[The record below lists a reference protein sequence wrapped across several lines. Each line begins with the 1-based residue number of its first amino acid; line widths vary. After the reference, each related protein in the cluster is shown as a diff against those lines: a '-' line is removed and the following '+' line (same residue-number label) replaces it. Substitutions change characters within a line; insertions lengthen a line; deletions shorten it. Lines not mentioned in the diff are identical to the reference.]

1 MSTGFWWVF
10 DLLVILIVVR
20 VIWSNGKR
28 GFSKVLILNIG
39 YILTTL
45 LASVLAAVAAPTL
58 YNSVANQTNISGIET
73 ANQHTDFVK
82 LFTQA
87 MEKKQ
92 YGFQIDAKKVEGY
105 VTGEDRLDFDTQLY
119 HYANRMTGAPV
130 STKGQFRIA
139 MREEFIAVYG
149 KELGE
154 RLPKYVKMYFEEM
167 TLEDPTLMCEIVDYY
182 YDPKLTA
189 AEKAAAIED
198 KIARKPTTEVLQ
210 IFIYFILFSVIMIII
225 AIISS
230 AAQKKIFFNIYG
242 STDHVMGGV
251 IGILEAGAM
260 LVLLTLL
267 VRLIVML
274 TGGEFLCFNHK
285 TIYESKIFS
294 FLYINISRL
303 L

>member
-10 DLLVILIVVR
+10 DLLVILVVVR
-20 VIWSNGKR
+20 VIWSNAKR

-73 ANQHTDFVK
+73 ANQHTDLVK

-87 MEKKQ
+87 MEKKE
-92 YGFQIDAKKVEGY
+92 YGFQVDAKKIRGY
-105 VTGEDRLDFDTQLY
+105 VTGEDRNDFDTQLY
-119 HYANRMTGAPV
+119 HYANRMNGAPV
-130 STKGQFRIA
+130 STKGEFRIA
-139 MREEFIAVYG
+139 MREEFITVYG

-154 RLPKYVKMYFEEM
+154 RLPKYVQMYFVEE
-167 TLEDPTLMCEIVDYY
+167 TRENPTLMGEIVDSY
-182 YDPKLTA
+182 YDPKLSS

-225 AIISS
+225 AVISS
-230 AAQKKIFFNIYG
+230 SAQNKIFFNIYG
-242 STDHVMGGV
+242 STDHAVGGI
-251 IGILEAGAM
+251 IGILETGAVI
-260 LVLLTLL
+260 VLLTLL

-274 TGGEFLCFNHK
+274 SGGEFLCFNHE
-285 TIYESKIFS
+285 TIYDSKIFS
-294 FLYINISRL
+294 FFYINISRL